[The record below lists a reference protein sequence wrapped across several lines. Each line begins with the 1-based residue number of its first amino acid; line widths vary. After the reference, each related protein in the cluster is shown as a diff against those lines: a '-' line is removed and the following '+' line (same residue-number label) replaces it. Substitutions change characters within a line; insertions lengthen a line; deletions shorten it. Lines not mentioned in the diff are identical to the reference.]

1 MCDKEVTHNILRTL
15 KFNIN
20 CSIFKWSKILN
31 RHYKKKKKR
40 KYVSGQKAQEGCKLK
55 LSGDGASQPWD
66 RSKGETTT
74 KY

>member
-31 RHYKKKKKR
+31 RHYKKKKKE
-40 KYVSGQKAQEGCKLK
+40 SM
-55 LSGDGASQPWD
+55 
-66 RSKGETTT
+66 
-74 KY
+74 